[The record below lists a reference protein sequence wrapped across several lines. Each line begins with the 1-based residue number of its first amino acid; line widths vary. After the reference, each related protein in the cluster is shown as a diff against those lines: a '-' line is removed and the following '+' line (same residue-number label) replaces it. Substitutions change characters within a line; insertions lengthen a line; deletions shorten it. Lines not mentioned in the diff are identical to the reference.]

1 MAASTRRQRSNE
13 TKTAR
18 KNAIKR
24 ANDAKNFA
32 MQIEM
37 LKSKGVKIT
46 INR

>member
-1 MAASTRRQRSNE
+1 MATTTRRERSNAA
-13 TKTAR
+13 KNAR

-24 ANDAKNFA
+24 ANDAKKFA

-37 LKSKGVKIT
+37 LKNKGVKIT